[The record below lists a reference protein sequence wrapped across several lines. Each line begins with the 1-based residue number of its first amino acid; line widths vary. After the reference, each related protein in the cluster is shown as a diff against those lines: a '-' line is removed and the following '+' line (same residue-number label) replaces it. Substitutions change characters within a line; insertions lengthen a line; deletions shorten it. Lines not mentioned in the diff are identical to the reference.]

1 MQAMRFLGFR
11 GVLIGSALIVSGV
24 AAATDLTFTGVA
36 DDYFTASVST
46 DPTLAGTIFADQT
59 NTWQGGGASGTI
71 TLTPG
76 VTNYLNIFARDA
88 FGAPSMLIGQASL
101 SDADFFFPDGTQAI
115 LTSAT
120 DGNWTASIAGFG
132 GTAASLLDL
141 GANGSGPWGTQG
153 AVSSSARRIWTDG
166 TVSDLRYFQ
175 VAITPVP
182 EPGTFALLG
191 AAGFA
196 AWLRSRRAKKA
207 A

>member
-1 MQAMRFLGFR
+1 M
-11 GVLIGSALIVSGV
+11 
-24 AAATDLTFTGVA
+24 
-36 DDYFTASVST
+36 
-46 DPTLAGTIFADQT
+46 
-59 NTWQGGGASGTI
+59 I

-101 SDADFFFPDGTQAI
+101 SDSDFFFPDGTQAI

-120 DGNWTASIAGFG
+120 DGNWTASIVGFG
-132 GTAASLLDL
+132 GTAATLLDL
-141 GANGSGPWGTQG
+141 GANGSGPWGTQS

-182 EPGTFALLG
+182 EPGTFALIG
-191 AAGFA
+191 AAGLA
-196 AWLRSRRAKKA
+196 AWSKSRKRRKTS
-207 A
+207 